1 MGKITRIDVQKRNK
15 ERFNIYIDEVYAF
28 SVNGELVYTEKL
40 EVNGEVDEEKLH
52 KIAFKEN
59 LSKCKNTAL
68 RIIERSYKTEMEIK
82 EKLIE
87 KGYDL
92 ESILP
97 TVDFLKEYSFIDD
110 KEYIKLYIKDRI
122 RRQGSQKIKYALIRK
137 GIDPN
142 EIEDNLTNINK
153 EQEKDVALELV
164 KKKYSQLVNREKD
177 IYKISSKLYR
187 FLVGRGYDYTLAKD
201 VIKKTM
207 NMDDIE
213 GID

>member
-1 MGKITRIDVQKRNK
+1 MSKITRIEVQKRNK

-28 SVNGELVYTEKL
+28 SVNGELIYKEKL
-40 EVNGEVDEEKLH
+40 VVNEEVDEEKLH
-52 KIAFKEN
+52 NIAMKEN
-59 LSKCKNTAL
+59 LSRCKNTAL

-97 TVDFLKEYSFIDD
+97 VVDFLKEYSFIDD

-122 RRQGSQKIKYALIRK
+122 RRQGSQKIKYALIKK

-142 EIEDNLTNINK
+142 EIEANLTNLNK
-153 EQEKDVALELV
+153 DQEKDVALELV
-164 KKKYSQLVNREKD
+164 KKKHSQLVGREKD
-177 IYKISSKLYR
+177 IYKLSNKLYR
-187 FLVGRGYDYTLAKD
+187 FLVGRGYDYALAKD
-201 VIKKTM
+201 VIKKAM
-207 NMDDIE
+207 NIDDI
-213 GID
+213 D